1 MTIVRVTAVAAWL
14 LVSAAGALATD
25 APITGKKLVVRDTP
39 SPRLVFLSRDSVPG
53 PTLTGSD
60 DPTFFGAMLTVTG
73 GNGETVTIDLPAAGW
88 TAGGGGTYR
97 FRNGSAPSGISGV
110 K

>member
-39 SPRLVFLSRDSVPG
+39 SPRLVFLSRDAVP
-53 PTLTGSD
+53 
-60 DPTFFGAMLTVTG
+60 A
-73 GNGETVTIDLPAAGW
+73 
-88 TAGGGGTYR
+88 R
-97 FRNGSAPSGISGV
+97 R
-110 K
+110 